1 MTPPSAIKSGGQ
13 IGSLLASLFFI
24 CTGLITLYDTTSYT
38 DRDSQVFPQ
47 TVAIILVVTATV
59 SFIARFLEPSD
70 EGGFGTGIWWRRIL
84 LIMTMFLMCFLIPKI
99 GFLSAGVVAFS
110 GGLIAAM
117 HESINRGPVPAA
129 TPARLRRRCR
139 ARRARGGLRWRA
151 QRR

>member
-24 CTGLITLYDTTSYT
+24 CAGLITLYDTISYT

-59 SFIARFLEPSD
+59 SFIARFLKPSD
-70 EGGFGTGIWWRRIL
+70 EGGFGTGIWWRRVL

-117 HESINRGPVPAA
+117 HESWSAKTLILYSVSGAVVITAFYVLFKFVLYVPL
-129 TPARLRRRCR
+129 P
-139 ARRARGGLRWRA
+139 
-151 QRR
+151 

>member
-59 SFIARFLEPSD
+59 SFIARFLKPSD
-70 EGGFGTGIWWRRIL
+70 EGGFGTGIWWRRVL

-117 HESINRGPVPAA
+117 HESWSAKKLILYPVSGAVVITAFYVLFKFVLYVPL
-129 TPARLRRRCR
+129 P
-139 ARRARGGLRWRA
+139 
-151 QRR
+151 